1 MVYTRCLE
9 VPYGIIEMEFAG
21 DANFPSVWAGGLPAA
36 AANALIDF
44 HRP

>member
-21 DANFPSVWAGGLPAA
+21 DAKVFRLRPWPRGSAVAGG
-36 AANALIDF
+36 
-44 HRP
+44 R